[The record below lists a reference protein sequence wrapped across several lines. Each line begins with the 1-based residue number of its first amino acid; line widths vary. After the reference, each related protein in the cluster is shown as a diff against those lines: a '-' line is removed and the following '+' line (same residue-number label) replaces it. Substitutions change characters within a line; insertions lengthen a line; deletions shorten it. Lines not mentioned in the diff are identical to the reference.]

1 MKNKLNRSTRGM
13 DKYLDLKK
21 DYEENPSRLFDSL
34 PLFYRIMYLDEPN
47 PWVNE
52 INRFDFLGLVSLSS
66 DIEEFKC
73 LENTGFEFKEIKL
86 CQRNDSLILK
96 LEDFFLINI
105 LKKKGITLLLK
116 NLFWPWHIM
125 VEYIWPLMKIKSYN
139 FCIISYLLIKASFAY
154 N

>member
-86 CQRNDSLILK
+86 CQRNDSL
-96 LEDFFLINI
+96 
-105 LKKKGITLLLK
+105 
-116 NLFWPWHIM
+116 
-125 VEYIWPLMKIKSYN
+125 Y
-139 FCIISYLLIKASFAY
+139 
-154 N
+154 